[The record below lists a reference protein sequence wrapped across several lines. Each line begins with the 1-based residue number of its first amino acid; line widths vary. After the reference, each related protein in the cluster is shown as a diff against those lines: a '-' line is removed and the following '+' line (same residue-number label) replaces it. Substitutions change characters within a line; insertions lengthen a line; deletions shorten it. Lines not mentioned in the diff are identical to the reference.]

1 MTGRLR
7 RAGARASVRYTD
19 LLRLPRCLALIAAL
33 ALAPLAGC
41 SREHGAVA
49 PSFERMLVQP
59 RYEPYGASPFFPD
72 GRAMRIPPS
81 GTISRERL
89 ADSALTPAVGSD
101 GTPATS
107 IPLGVSD
114 ELLAT
119 GQSRYGVYCAVCHGV
134 LGDGNSVVGHNMVEC
149 PPPSLL
155 SAAVRALPP
164 GTLYEVITHGFG
176 RMPPYA
182 GELPVAQRWAVVAYV
197 QRLQA
202 SAPPSDSSDAGPG
215 VATTTAAGCGARP

>member
-7 RAGARASVRYTD
+7 RASAREGVRYTD
-19 LLRLPRCLALIAAL
+19 LLRLRRCMALLAAL

-41 SREHGAVA
+41 SREHGSVA

-59 RYEPYGASPFFPD
+59 RYEPYGASEFFPD

-81 GTISRERL
+81 GTVPRERL
-89 ADSALTPAVGSD
+89 ADSALATAVAAD
-101 GTPATS
+101 GAPVNS
-107 IPLGVSD
+107 IPLAVSG

-119 GQSRYGVYCAVCHGV
+119 GQSRYGIYCAVCHGV

-155 SAAVRALPP
+155 SAAVGALPP
-164 GTLYEVITHGFG
+164 GTLYQVITHGFG

-182 GELPVAQRWAVVAYV
+182 AELPVAQRWAVVAYV
-197 QRLQA
+197 KRLQVRV
-202 SAPPSDSSDAGPG
+202 PPSDSGGAGRAL
-215 VATTTAAGCGARP
+215 ATTTAACGARP